1 MKTDLSKILT
11 VSGQH
16 GLYLFV
22 AQGRGGIITEA
33 LSNKKRTSFDLHSK
47 VNTLSDIAIYTSE
60 GEMKL
65 QDVFLALD
73 KSLEGK
79 QAPTSKSSAE
89 ALKETFAAAVPDY
102 DADRFYV
109 SHMKKVID
117 WYNELK
123 EFASLDF
130 VTEEEQ
136 GQDA

>member
-33 LSNKKRTSFDLHSK
+33 LSDKKRTSFDLHSK

-130 VTEEEQ
+130 VAEEEQ

>member
-33 LSNKKRTSFDLHSK
+33 LSDKKRTSFALHSK